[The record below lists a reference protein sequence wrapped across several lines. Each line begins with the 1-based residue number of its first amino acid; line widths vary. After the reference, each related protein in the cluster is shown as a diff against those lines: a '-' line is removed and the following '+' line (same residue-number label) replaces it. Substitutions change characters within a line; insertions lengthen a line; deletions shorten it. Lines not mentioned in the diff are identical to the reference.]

1 MLKKFQGRFLVD
13 LGEMEGDYRVFHLK
27 DDISQSTLYM
37 SIAILGV
44 LSMLRMDILLYRNNP
59 DLFMGTMIYRGAY
72 ILISLLIM
80 LAIRKIN
87 KVRAF
92 DRLILIWLSLTLF
105 SLLLFNFMRPANL
118 LNSTY
123 DVIIP
128 FAVYILSPLK
138 ILYTFVLAL
147 GFSAGTLS
155 VDYFYKTGIDP
166 ATFNTLFTA
175 QILVH
180 ILGLVS
186 GIQIQSYRRKSFK
199 AYIQEK
205 DAKEMVAYLANIDSL
220 TKSLTRRHFFNIAES
235 EFLRFSRYHRSL
247 SVLVLDADYFKNIND
262 TYGHYVGDLV
272 LRNLSLVVLE
282 QKRAQDTFGRL
293 GGEEFSLLLP
303 ETNLEQAK
311 VVAERVQKTWAETP
325 CNVDGHL
332 IYSTV
337 SIGVAEASTDDK
349 TFEDVLRRA
358 DRMMYK
364 AKESGRNQIASNE

>member
-1 MLKKFQGRFLVD
+1 
-13 LGEMEGDYRVFHLK
+13 MEGDYRVFHLK
-27 DDISQSTLYM
+27 DDVAQSTLYI
-37 SIAILGV
+37 SVAILSVFSMIGV
-44 LSMLRMDILLYRNNP
+44 DVLLYKNRP
-59 DLFMGTMIYRGAY
+59 DFFWGLMIYRGVY
-72 ILISLLIM
+72 ILISLLIIAMIRKTSRVRIYDRLM
-80 LAIRKIN
+80 LAW
-87 KVRAF
+87 V
-92 DRLILIWLSLTLF
+92 SLTIV
-105 SLLLFNFMRPANL
+105 SLLLFNFIRPANL
-118 LNSTY
+118 FNTTY

-128 FAVYILSPLK
+128 FAIYILSPLK
-138 ILYTFVLAL
+138 ILSTIVLAL
-147 GFSAGTLS
+147 GFSVGALS
-155 VDYFYKTGIDP
+155 IDYFYKP
-166 ATFNTLFTA
+166 VAFTTAISA
-175 QILVH
+175 QLIVH

-186 GIQIQSYRRKSFK
+186 GLQIQSYRRRSFK
-199 AYIQEK
+199 AYMQEK

-220 TKSLTRRHFFNIAES
+220 TKSLTRRQFFNIAES
-235 EFLRFSRYHRSL
+235 EFLRFSRYRRSL

-262 TYGHYVGDLV
+262 TYGHYAGDLV

-311 VVAERVQKTWAETP
+311 IVAERVQKTWAQTP

-337 SIGVAEASTDDK
+337 SIGVAEANQEDK

-364 AKESGRNQIASNE
+364 AKESGRNQVAAN